1 MVITNMLI
9 SLLNECLCEC
19 DHNAL
24 GCLALCAL
32 ELEAFTLEIIYLLIF
47 FNFRCWIYISQKVV
61 SSKIIDAIYYK
72 VDK

>member
-47 FNFRCWIYISQKVV
+47 FNF
-61 SSKIIDAIYYK
+61 
-72 VDK
+72 